1 VVDEVK
7 ESDLRLS
14 RRGYLIETKNVS
26 IYILRH
32 LRNDYLKEVEEVFK
46 IYKYR
51 TVSSIVE
58 RGKQKMGRNKNIKK
72 HIEELDKKI
81 VRVNGRLDPLMT

>member
-14 RRGYLIETKNVS
+14 RRGYFNETKSVS
-26 IYILRH
+26 IYLLKH
-32 LRNDYLKEVEEVFK
+32 LRNDSNYEVGGVFK
-46 IYKYR
+46 IYKYS

-58 RGKQKMGRNKNIKK
+58 RIKLEMGRTKNLKNVLK
-72 HIEELDKKI
+72 
-81 VRVNGRLDPLMT
+81 N